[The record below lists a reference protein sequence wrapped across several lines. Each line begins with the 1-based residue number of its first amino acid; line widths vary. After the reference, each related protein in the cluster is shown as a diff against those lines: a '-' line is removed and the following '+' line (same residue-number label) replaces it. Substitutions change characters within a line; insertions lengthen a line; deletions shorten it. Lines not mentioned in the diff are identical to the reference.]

1 MIVHSV
7 NWLAVLVA
15 GISALVMGGIWYSP
29 ALFGRVWMKENHLT
43 IEELRKSNKGRIFGW
58 SFVLSLIVASNMGM
72 LLADPV
78 SHIEGAQQSMR
89 LLEGVL
95 AGCGTGVGVFA
106 FVAVI
111 GLFEM
116 KSSRH
121 IFINGGYCILA
132 SALMGAIIG
141 AWR

>member
-1 MIVHSV
+1 MMIVHSV

-29 ALFGRVWMKENHLT
+29 ALFGRVWMRENHVT
-43 IEELRKSNKGRIFGW
+43 IDDVRKSNKGRIFGW
-58 SFVLSLIVASNMGM
+58 CFVLSLIIATNLGM

-78 SHIEGAQQSMR
+78 THIDGAQSMR
-89 LLEGVL
+89 LVEGVL
-95 AGCGTGVGVFA
+95 AGCGTGISVFA